1 MIVQLVGEMLEPVDD
16 ASIVVLVSGVGYQVE
31 VAKSTIGRLKPGETV
46 SLYIRSV
53 TKEDGTQLFGFLEKA
68 DRIGFDV
75 LRKIPGIGPAAAM
88 SLLGTIGRERLWKAV
103 EESDLDTICVAP
115 GVGKKLAQ
123 RLITELSGRLPKDLL
138 VDRTTPS
145 SSEVNELQSEVLSAL
160 LGLGFDKAEIS
171 ATLPLIP
178 KDASVAQAGRF
189 CLRGMAR

>member
-1 MIVQLVGEMLEPVDD
+1 MIVQLVGEMLELVDD
-16 ASIVVLVSGVGYQVE
+16 VSIVVLVSGVGYQVD
-31 VAKSTIGRLKPGETV
+31 VTKSTIGQLKPGDTV

-53 TKEDGTQLFGFLEKA
+53 TKEDGTQFFGFLEKA
-68 DRIGFDV
+68 DRVGFDV

-138 VDRTTPS
+138 VGRTAPS
-145 SSEVNELQSEVLSAL
+145 GSEANELQSEVLSAL

-178 KDASVAQAGRF
+178 KDASVAQAVRF
-189 CLRGMAR
+189 CLRSMAR

>member
-178 KDASVAQAGRF
+178 KDASVAQAVRF
-189 CLRGMAR
+189 CLRSMAR

>member
-178 KDASVAQAGRF
+178 KELNSIREVE
-189 CLRGMAR
+189 

>member
-138 VDRTTPS
+138 VGRTAPS
-145 SSEVNELQSEVLSAL
+145 GSEANELQSEVLSAL

-178 KDASVAQAGRF
+178 KDASVAQAVRF
-189 CLRGMAR
+189 CLRSMAR